1 MEKIAIIYLDDQ
13 REVLS
18 TISKELAL
26 FEELFQVEECESAE
40 EAYDLMEELD
50 SKGEHIAVLVS
61 DHIMPGKNGVDFL
74 SEVNADMR
82 FVSTKKIL
90 LTGMATHQ
98 DTIMAINN
106 ARIDKYIEKPWKSEM
121 LVDMVKELLTRF
133 IFEKGLDYQKYIKL
147 LDQKVLFEVLRRG
160 L

>member
-1 MEKIAIIYLDDQ
+1 MENLYIIYLDDQ

-18 TISKELAL
+18 TISKELSL
-26 FEELFQVEECESAE
+26 FESLFQVEECESAD
-40 EAYDLMEELD
+40 EAYELMEEVD
-50 SKGEHIAVLVS
+50 EQGDFVAVLIS

-74 SEVNADMR
+74 SEVNNDMR
-82 FVSTKKIL
+82 FASTKKIL

-106 ARIDKYIEKPWKSEM
+106 ARIDKYVEKPWQTEA
-121 LVDMVKELLTRF
+121 LVNMVKELVTRF

-147 LDQKVLFEVLRRG
+147 LDQKVMFEVLRRM
-160 L
+160 